1 MKPLSAHSGARHQ
14 SIVTSMQPLWGVIIW
29 SMSIHK
35 QPCKAACKQPCE
47 TPCGHAQDTRAI
59 RTAPTRESPENAT
72 ARSSPSHGHRTR
84 TRTPQPQ
91 PAQRHQKT
99 PATATPPPIG
109 TEKSWGC
116 SPLTYIQ
123 SKNPTTQALFGEF
136 WEWML
141 VFGVWDCPKGRTIF
155 THVRCSVVQI
165 K

>member
-1 MKPLSAHSGARHQ
+1 MLGCLRAGNQCDCYFCIPLLHPTVWDARPGKWDVHPTFRSASHFRDKP
-14 SIVTSMQPLWGVIIW
+14 VIW

-91 PAQRHQKT
+91 PAHRHQKT
-99 PATATPPPIG
+99 PATATTPPTG
-109 TEKSWGC
+109 TERSWGC

-123 SKNPTTQALFGEF
+123 SKNPQVLFGE
-136 WEWML
+136 L
-141 VFGVWDCPKGRTIF
+141 PCGVGSK
-155 THVRCSVVQI
+155 
-165 K
+165 